1 MGSEGKRS
9 ATTLRRSLQLLIPIE
24 LTSSSESKK
33 VESTTRDLNP
43 EAEEFVPRRVR
54 REAAINGEIRRK
66 RAMNI

>member
-1 MGSEGKRS
+1 MGSEGTIS
-9 ATTLRRSLQLLIPIE
+9 ATTLRRPLQLLIPIE

-33 VESTTRDLNP
+33 VETTIRDLNP

-54 REAAINGEIRRK
+54 RDAGINGEIRRK